1 MINKKYT
8 KIVLIHIFI
17 CLLILFLMKEL
28 TSISTEKTLIV
39 IGVLYLIFG
48 AFELM
53 DYIENNGISN
63 LLIRSKNISRFDF
76 IREKES
82 NKCDTEVFSR
92 FFNKSNEN
100 KLFNSI
106 LYIVLGFVLIMLE
119 NIVK

>member
-1 MINKKYT
+1 MTNKKYT
-8 KIVLIHIFI
+8 KIVLIHISI

-28 TSISTEKTLIV
+28 TSISTEKILIV

-53 DYIENNGISN
+53 DYIENNGVSN

-82 NKCDTEVFSR
+82 NKRDTEVFSR

-100 KLFNSI
+100 KLFSSV

-119 NIVK
+119 SIVK

>member
-28 TSISTEKTLIV
+28 ISISTEKILIV

-82 NKCDTEVFSR
+82 NKCAR
-92 FFNKSNEN
+92 K
-100 KLFNSI
+100 K
-106 LYIVLGFVLIMLE
+106 
-119 NIVK
+119 